1 VTGSHAIRGVT
12 SRRTLLA
19 ASAVAV
25 LAGCGEDEESEPA
38 PPADVLLQSLAA
50 ERALA
55 AATSSGQRML
65 RRVSSRARE
74 RAERLAAAVS
84 AEGGRPHDAPEP
96 AAGDASPGEIVSRGR
111 AALAAHV
118 AALPSLEGAELRGLA
133 ADLVSGAAA
142 DVAVL
147 GTVLGVPVA
156 DAFPG
161 TSA

>member
-1 VTGSHAIRGVT
+1 MHAIHGVT
-12 SRRTLLA
+12 RRRTLLA
-19 ASAVAV
+19 AGAAGAVAV
-25 LAGCGEDEESEPA
+25 LAGCGEDEE
-38 PPADVLLQSLAA
+38 PPRAADVLLRSLAA

-55 AATSSGQRML
+55 AATSTGRRMV

-96 AAGDASPGEIVSRGR
+96 ASGGVSPDELVARGR

-118 AALPSLEGAELRGLA
+118 AALPSLEGRELRTLA

-142 DVAVL
+142 DVAIL
-147 GTVLGVPVA
+147 GQELGVPVA
-156 DAFPG
+156 DPFPG